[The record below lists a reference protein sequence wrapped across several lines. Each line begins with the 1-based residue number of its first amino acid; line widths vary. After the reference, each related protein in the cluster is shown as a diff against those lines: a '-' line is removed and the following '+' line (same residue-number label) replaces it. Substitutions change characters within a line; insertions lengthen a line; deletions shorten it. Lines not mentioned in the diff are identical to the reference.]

1 MSSATE
7 VFAGVLALP
16 EGLLGELL
24 AVLVLGLI
32 AAQCGPAPT
41 PETVT
46 VVETVV
52 VKEEVEKVVTVEVEV
67 PAEGEM
73 AEMAPLVVFGAY
85 ATAIEEPWDGVIHA
99 ALNKAQEEGKIEY
112 SYTDDI
118 GYAGDMERVLREVA
132 EETQPAVIFGDAFGN
147 EEAVR
152 RVAADYPEIAFVFG
166 SGGGPAEPN
175 FSVFDNWI
183 HEPAYLSG
191 MLAGGLTDSN
201 VIGVVGGLPVPEVN
215 RIVNAFIAGAESVNP
230 EVDVKTAFINS
241 WFDPAAAKEAALAQV
256 DAGADVLFAER
267 FGVIEAAAENG
278 LYSFGNMSDQKEL
291 APESV
296 VSGPVWNMNPTV
308 EYIINQVA
316 GGTYTS
322 QDLKDFSM
330 SAKGG
335 ATLAPIN
342 EEVEGGIPAE
352 LVDMVKTKEQ
362 EIISGLFRVD
372 IDEAPP
378 PASSKSTE

>member
-1 MSSATE
+1 MTKK
-7 VFAGVLALP
+7 VIVL
-16 EGLLGELL
+16 LL

-67 PAEGEM
+67 PAE
-73 AEMAPLVVFGAY
+73 AEMVEKGPLVVFGAY

-132 EETQPAVIFGDAFGN
+132 EETQPDVIFGDAFGN

-191 MLAGGLTDSN
+191 MLAGGLTESN

-330 SAKGG
+330 AAKGG
-335 ATLAPIN
+335 ASLAPIN

-352 LVDMVKTKEQ
+352 LIEQVQAKEQ

-378 PASSKSTE
+378 PASSKSAE